1 MFFFSPLREIMLG
14 GCFLCVA
21 LNDVVVLLYLQR
33 MGFLLFWVSFF
44 FFFFLFC
51 SSILCREREGQNK
64 EEQKWCCCLSAVVA
78 AFSGWP
84 LIPSLQGVTSSP
96 KL

>member
-33 MGFLLFWVSFF
+33 MGFLLFWVRFF
-44 FFFFLFC
+44 FFFFAFFPPQFFAEKGKDR
-51 SSILCREREGQNK
+51 IKKNK
-64 EEQKWCCCLSAVVA
+64 NGAVV
-78 AFSGWP
+78 FQLWW
-84 LIPSLQGVTSSP
+84 LRSLAGP
-96 KL
+96 